1 MADRIALIPVK
12 GSIVSGGGSMIP
24 MQPGAE
30 MPELVRE
37 MVGKAKD
44 SEKSRPGWKGT
55 KSYPSKNARRW

>member
-37 MVGKAKD
+37 MVGKAKEEAD
-44 SEKSRPGWKGT
+44 GAIFEINSPGERLIQRK
-55 KSYPSKNARRW
+55 